1 MDKQNRNLLIVGAG
15 VLGLIAYSLF
25 RKART
30 LKNLNFAIKGIDL
43 DIKKKTASVDL
54 RVINPTKGQITI
66 NSVVCDVLFQD
77 EAIGTV
83 KYLKDTIIAGQ
94 SEVILRMPVAVNPI
108 AIASLVLTILS
119 SKQKSL
125 SFKIKGTASADNILF
140 PVDIDYSYD
149 LAQAKK

>member
-30 LKNLNFAIKGIDL
+30 LTNLNFAIKGIDL

>member
-30 LKNLNFAIKGIDL
+30 LTNLNFAIKGIDL

-94 SEVILRMPVAVNPI
+94 SEVILRMPVTVNPI